1 VNPAQAHLDHTARQL
16 GLSVP
21 VSVVPDFVPQRL
33 ALPWPAPGAA
43 RLFLPIVW
51 TARGPLY
58 AEAIAQIEDRW
69 VQPWDL
75 TDATRQTLYALAFQ
89 ALRGHAQPGVYL
101 LVLEPQ
107 AGETLAVGW
116 RPLPDPAALVSVV
129 VQQPDLFLCH
139 CYAVAGWPVVEV
151 QIGQLGAVRLGDFA
165 PTEALAWPGVV
176 WYPGWIGCT
185 APALP
190 SGHPFEGQI

>member
-1 VNPAQAHLDHTARQL
+1 MNPAQAYLDYTARQL

-21 VSVVPDFVPQRL
+21 PSVVPDFVPQRL
-33 ALPWPAPGAA
+33 TLPWPAPGAA

-58 AEAIAQIEDRW
+58 AETIAEIADCW

-75 TDATRQTLYALAFQ
+75 TDAMRQILYALAFRG
-89 ALRGHAQPGVYL
+89 LREHPQPGVYL
-101 LVLEPQ
+101 LVLEPN

-116 RPLPDPAALVSVV
+116 RPMPDPAALVSVV
-129 VQQPDLFLCH
+129 VQRPDLFLCH
-139 CYAVAGWPVVEV
+139 CYAVARWPVVEV
-151 QIGQLGAVRLGDFA
+151 QIGQLGAARLGDFS
-165 PTEALAWPGVV
+165 PSETLTWPGVV

-185 APALP
+185 APALLP
-190 SGHPFEGQI
+190 GHPFEGRF